1 MASLSA
7 TCRRTR
13 FARSQRRGKP
23 DAVVPVMST
32 WSSRP
37 VDSPSVKTRVGPWLR
52 TGRWRHAGI
61 DMYPLFGA
69 SQFRE
74 GRDLVLLDLNPV
86 ADPEICARA
95 LVQAVDT
102 SNDDRFGHGWLRRM
116 PLLTLVNSYRP
127 GSVGLRELIFEA
139 STTSSDNSRFVA
151 QRNAEEENQMVHG
164 FAFTSARRQS
174 WPSQSPT
181 VCDVRR
187 TTLGGFMAITRGRR
201 QPPEAQSR

>member
-1 MASLSA
+1 
-7 TCRRTR
+7 
-13 FARSQRRGKP
+13 
-23 DAVVPVMST
+23 MSTTPTSVTLKT

-61 DMYPLFGA
+61 DMYPLFVA

-102 SNDDRFGHGWLRRM
+102 SNDDRFGHGWLRGM
-116 PLLTLVNSYRP
+116 HLLTLVNSYRP

-139 STTSSDNSRFVA
+139 STTSSDIGVLSPSGMPKR
-151 QRNAEEENQMVHG
+151 RTKW
-164 FAFTSARRQS
+164 FTASLSLPPDGRAAL
-174 WPSQSPT
+174 PNTPT

-187 TTLGGFMAITRGRR
+187 TTLGGFMAGDHPRS
-201 QPPEAQSR
+201 PPATGSTVPVM